1 MLKIIW
7 GLARPFLLQLGL
19 FGAGAGLS
27 WWLTS
32 TQADNKVLDLQ
43 NAHLEQRLLDAEAS
57 SAAFAAAWA
66 RGDALAATL
75 AATNRAA
82 WAREQEL
89 NREIE
94 SATTGGVCLREP
106 ALRVLDRAAA
116 PAPSDGVSGAV
127 GKPDGADAG
136 RVATDADALGWA
148 LNARARYAEC
158 VRRYHALIDYYETPD
173 VPRN

>member
-7 GLARPFLLQLGL
+7 TLARPFLLQLGL

-106 ALRVLDRAAA
+106 ALRVLDRASEAA
-116 PAPSDGVSGAV
+116 PAAGVPKTV
-127 GKPDGADAG
+127 GKLDGADAG

-158 VRRYHALIDYYETPD
+158 VRRYHALIDYHQEKAEP
-173 VPRN
+173 